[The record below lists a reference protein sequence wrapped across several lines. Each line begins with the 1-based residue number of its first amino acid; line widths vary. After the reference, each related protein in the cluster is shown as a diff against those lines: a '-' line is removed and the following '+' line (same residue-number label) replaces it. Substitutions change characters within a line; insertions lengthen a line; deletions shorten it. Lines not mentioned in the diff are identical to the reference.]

1 MAQVLETEPRIY
13 HYLRATCGVA
23 VHVLCL
29 SFTVFIAA
37 LARPGSSLFSWH
49 PFLMTLAFSFF
60 MTEALL
66 LFSPHSSPIQKFSHK
81 SKARYHWILQCLCVA
96 CAGLG
101 LAAISYNKHLNGKP
115 HFSTW
120 HGLVGLLAACGVA
133 AQSAGGLPLLYHR
146 LVKGWSLAR
155 LKRYHAVSGLL
166 AYLLGSS
173 SLMLGM
179 CSLWFTASVHGASWY
194 LVAACPVLSALFIM
208 SQVTNAYMAKK
219 ALRP

>member
-120 HGLVGLLAACGVA
+120 HGLVGLLAACGVV
-133 AQSAGGLPLLYHR
+133 AQSAGACR
-146 LVKGWSLAR
+146 CCTTGW
-155 LKRYHAVSGLL
+155 
-166 AYLLGSS
+166 
-173 SLMLGM
+173 
-179 CSLWFTASVHGASWY
+179 
-194 LVAACPVLSALFIM
+194 
-208 SQVTNAYMAKK
+208 
-219 ALRP
+219 